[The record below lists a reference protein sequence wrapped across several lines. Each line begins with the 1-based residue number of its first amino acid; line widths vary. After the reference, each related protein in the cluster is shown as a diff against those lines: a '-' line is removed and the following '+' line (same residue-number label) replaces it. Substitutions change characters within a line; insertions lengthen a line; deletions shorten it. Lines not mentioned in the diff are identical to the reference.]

1 LREIQMGSF
10 IGEFWSFLRIRKK
23 ILARSDVD
31 NHGVVRRAT
40 GGNPRLGDRAVHL
53 HTVLT
58 REWSF

>member
-1 LREIQMGSF
+1 MGSF